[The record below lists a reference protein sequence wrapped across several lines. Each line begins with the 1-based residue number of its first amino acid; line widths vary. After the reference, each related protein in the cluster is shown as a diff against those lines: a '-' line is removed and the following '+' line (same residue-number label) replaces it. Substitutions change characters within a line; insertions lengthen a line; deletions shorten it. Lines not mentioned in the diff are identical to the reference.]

1 MARKVTIYSLQ
12 YSDLPFEEV
21 CARMAEIGYDGL
33 ELGTLGDHLDVEL
46 AARSKTYCEDR
57 LAVLSKH
64 GLKAWAL
71 GMHCQGQLVCDQ
83 FDCRHAA
90 LAPKPLRKDPKA
102 MRAWA
107 VKQMKCAAK
116 AAHNLGLGTV
126 TGFFGSPIWPYLYS
140 FPPCTPGLI
149 ADGYKSFAKAVRP
162 ILDVFADEGVRFAL
176 EAHPTEIAFDTFS
189 AERTLDAL
197 GGHPAFGF
205 NFDPSHLGYQGV
217 DYVKFIRTF
226 PDRVFHVHM
235 KDAWWGHGDGTV
247 GVFGG
252 HTDFGDSRRYW
263 DFRSPGHGD
272 IRFEDIMV
280 ALNAINYAGPLSVEW
295 EDGRMDRFYGAEE
308 ALGFVRKL
316 DFAPSKLAFDGSFS
330 A

>member
-1 MARKVTIYSLQ
+1 MARKIAIYTAQ
-12 YSDLPFEEV
+12 FSDLPFETV
-21 CARMAEIGYDGL
+21 CEKMGALGYDGL
-33 ELGTLGDHLDVEL
+33 EVATWGDHLDIER
-46 AARSKTYCEDR
+46 ASKSKAYCEE
-57 LAVLSKH
+57 KI
-64 GLKAWAL
+64 GLMSRFGLVPCAL
-71 GMHCQGQLVCDQ
+71 GAPLQGQLVCDRY
-83 FDCRHAA
+83 DARHNAF
-90 LAPKPLRKDPKA
+90 APKGIAGDEKA

-107 VKQMKCAAK
+107 IRTMKLAAK
-116 AAHNLGLGTV
+116 AAKNMGVRTV
-126 TGFFGSPIWPYLYS
+126 TGFTGSPIWHLLYS
-140 FPPCTPGLI
+140 FPPVMPGQI
-149 ADGYKSFAKAVRP
+149 AEGYKAFAKAWRP
-162 ILDVFADEGVRFAL
+162 ILDVFAEQGVRFAL
-176 EAHPTEIAFDTFS
+176 EVHPTEIAFDIAS
-189 AERTLDAL
+189 AARAL
-197 GGHPAFGF
+197 EAVGGHPAFGF
-205 NFDPSHLGYQGV
+205 NFDPSHMGYQGV
-217 DYVKFIRTF
+217 DYVKFLRTF
-226 PDRVFHVHM
+226 PDRIFHVHM

-280 ALNAINYAGPLSVEW
+280 ALNDINYAGPLSVEW